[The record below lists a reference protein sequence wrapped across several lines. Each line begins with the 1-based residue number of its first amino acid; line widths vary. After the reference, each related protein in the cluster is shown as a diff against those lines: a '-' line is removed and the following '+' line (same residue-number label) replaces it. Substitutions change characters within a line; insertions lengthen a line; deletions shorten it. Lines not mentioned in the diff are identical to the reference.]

1 MTFKHLYVGDFE
13 TTVFEGQKRTDV
25 WAAAMT
31 RMFDNSDNVEVYHS
45 INEMWDNIVALNQS
59 MVLYFHNLK
68 FDGNFWLNFVLKEL
82 KFEPALE
89 RPNEADPSSLNWM
102 SNYVM
107 PDRTYKCAISAMG
120 QWYSITLKFNKRVI
134 EIRDSLKLLP
144 FSVKRIGDSF
154 RTKHKKLE
162 MEYKGFRYPG
172 CEITPEERLYI
183 ANDVLVVREALEFAL
198 SEGHDKLTIGACCLD
213 EFKKTFDSELYQHLF
228 PNLYE
233 RLIDAELYG
242 SPDLDAWVRRSYHG
256 GWCYLVPGK
265 SCYRLVNG
273 CTADVNSLY
282 PSMMS
287 KESGNIYPIGLP
299 RMYSQSELLRLSD
312 GRGQTKFYNPT
323 PDEYFRK
330 WDGSVM
336 EYKNRPYYFPNLDFT
351 LKNLSPNELVKLI
364 KSARSVKQ
372 FIFLRFKTRFYIRSG
387 KLPFIQIKSSFRY
400 RPTECL
406 TTTDVWDKEQ
416 NKYVTHTWEPTGEK
430 GEMTLKSTR
439 VELTMTMMDF
449 ELFIEHYRV
458 VQFELLDMC
467 VFNTDETEDYWN
479 SQMFDRG
486 ENHGLFDPYIERY
499 RRIKETSEG
508 AMREFAKLFLNN
520 LYGKMASST
529 NSDFKIPYLK
539 EDGSLGF
546 KQYDANDKKPGYI
559 PVGSCITSYARC
571 FTIRAAQKNYHGP
584 DKPGFVYA
592 DTDSIHCDI
601 PPEQVVGITIHKTAF
616 CCWKMECNWDEAW
629 FTRQKTYIEHVTHKD
644 LKQVSKPYY
653 DIKCAGMPERP
664 KELFA
669 KSLDRWK
676 PDPGNEADMKYW
688 NSLPPDQQGAILAE
702 YNLSDFKVGLILP
715 GKLRQESVPGGAL
728 LVDSVYEMRP
738 AY

>member
-1 MTFKHLYVGDFE
+1 MKSKNLYIGDFE
-13 TTVFEGQKRTDV
+13 TTVFEGQQRTDV

-31 RMFDNSDNVEVYHS
+31 RLFDETDYVDVFHS
-45 INEMWDNIVALNQS
+45 IDEMWDAIARLDKS
-59 MVLYFHNLK
+59 IVLYFHNLK
-68 FDGNFWLNFVLKEL
+68 FDGNFWLNFILKKL
-82 KFEPALE
+82 QFKPALDQ
-89 RPNEADPSSLNWM
+89 PNPDDPSSLNWL
-102 SNYVM
+102 SNFKM
-107 PDRTYKCAISAMG
+107 PDSTYKCAISAMG
-120 QWYSITLKFNKRVI
+120 QWYSITIKFNKRVI

-144 FSVKRIGDSF
+144 FSVKRIGESF
-154 RTKHKKLE
+154 KTRHKKLE

-172 CEITPEERLYI
+172 CEITPEEMRYI
-183 ANDVLVVREALEFAL
+183 ANDVLVVREAMEFAL
-198 SEGHDKLTIGACCLD
+198 TEGHDKLTIGACCLD
-213 EFKKTFDSELYQHLF
+213 EFKKTWGVGTQQGDEIYARLF

-233 RLIDAELYG
+233 IPIDDPSMGA
-242 SPDLDAWVRRSYHG
+242 PNADAWVRRSYHG

-265 SCYRLVNG
+265 ATRRLVNG

-287 KESGNIYPIGLP
+287 KESGNTYPVGKPLFITKSNLTALLDYSEKYPGSKFMRCITAFNKQLELP
-299 RMYSQSELLRLSD
+299 S
-312 GRGQTKFYNPT
+312 
-323 PDEYFRK
+323 
-330 WDGSVM
+330 
-336 EYKNRPYYFPNLDFT
+336 
-351 LKNLSPNELVKLI
+351 LSPKSILHFIKEVRKAKLF
-364 KSARSVKQ
+364 V
-372 FIFLRFKTRFYIRSG
+372 FLRFKTRFYIRGG

-406 TTTDVWDKEQ
+406 TTTDVWDKASG
-416 NKYVTHTWEPTGEK
+416 KFVTHTWEPTGEE

-449 ELFIEHYRV
+449 ELFIEHYRT
-458 VQFELLDMC
+458 VQFELLDMMI
-467 VFNTDETEDYWN
+467 FKSDEYPDEWN
-479 SQMFDRG
+479 WDFANDCLIEG
-486 ENHGLFDPYIERY
+486 GLFDNYINHY
-499 RRIKETSEG
+499 RKLKETSTG

-529 NSDFKIPYLK
+529 NSDFKIPYIK

-546 KQYDANDKKPGYI
+546 KQHDANDKKPGYI

-592 DTDSIHCDI
+592 DTDSIHCDL
-601 PPEQVVGITIHKTAF
+601 PPEKVVGITVHPTAF
-616 CCWKMECNWDEAW
+616 CCWKLECNWDVAW

-676 PDPGNEADMKYW
+676 PDTGNEADMKYW
-688 NSLPPDQQGAILAE
+688 NSLPEDQQGAILAE

>member
-1 MTFKHLYVGDFE
+1 MNNCTYVGDFE
-13 TTVFEGQKRTDV
+13 TTVFEGQQRTDV

-31 RMFDNSDNVEVYHS
+31 QMFSETDAVEVYHS
-45 INEMWDNIVALNQS
+45 IYEMWDNIVALKKS
-59 MVLYFHNLK
+59 IVLYFHNLK
-68 FDGNFWLNFVLKEL
+68 FDGNFWLNFILHDL
-82 KFEPALE
+82 KFKPALDKPDE
-89 RPNEADPSSLNWM
+89 TNPDSINWL
-102 SNYVM
+102 SNYQM
-107 PDRTYKCAISAMG
+107 PDSTYKCAISALG
-120 QWYSITLKFNKRVI
+120 QWYSITIKFNKKVI

-144 FSVKRIGDSF
+144 FSVKRIGESF
-154 RTKHKKLE
+154 HTKHKKLE
-162 MEYKGFRYPG
+162 MEYKGYRYPG
-172 CEITPEERLYI
+172 CEITPEEMHYI

-198 SEGHDKLTIGACCLD
+198 TEGHDKLTIGACCLD
-213 EFKKTFDSELYQHLF
+213 EFKKTYDDETYKRLF

-233 RLIDAELYG
+233 VQ
-242 SPDLDAWVRRSYHG
+242 LDADKYGAPNADAWIRRSYHG

-265 SCYRLVNG
+265 ANRRLVNG

-287 KESGNIYPIGLP
+287 KESGNIYPVGKPRILNQEDLEWRIGK
-299 RMYSQSELLRLSD
+299 
-312 GRGQTKFYNPT
+312 G
-323 PDEYFRK
+323 
-330 WDGSVM
+330 
-336 EYKNRPYYFPNLDFT
+336 
-351 LKNLSPNELVKLI
+351 KLI
-364 KSARSVKQ
+364 KTGKPAITQFYPDDGSTLCGPNLPFTLVNTSPKELLKLIESARRVKQ
-372 FIFLRFKTRFYIRSG
+372 FIFLKFKTRFYLRPG
-387 KLPFIQIKSSFRY
+387 KLPFIQIKNSFRY
-400 RPTECL
+400 RSTECL
-406 TTTDVWDKEQ
+406 STTDVWDKDSGRF
-416 NKYVTHTWEPTGEK
+416 VTHTWEPTGEQ

-458 VQFELLDMC
+458 VEFELLGMAI
-467 VFNTDETEDYWN
+467 FNTDETYDEWN
-479 SQMFDRG
+479 WDQLEKGTVR
-486 ENHGLFDPYIERY
+486 GLFDQYIERY
-499 RRIKETSEG
+499 RKIKETSTG

-539 EDGSLGF
+539 PDGSLGF
-546 KQYDANDKKPGYI
+546 QQHDANDKKPGYI

-592 DTDSIHCDI
+592 DTDSIHCDLS
-601 PPEQVVGITIHKTAF
+601 PDDVVGITIHKTAF

-644 LKQVSKPYY
+644 LKPVQQPYY
-653 DIKCAGMPERP
+653 DIKCAGMPSRP

-669 KSLDRWK
+669 KSLDRWR
-676 PDPGNEADMKYW
+676 PDPENESDMKFW
-688 NSLPPDQQGAILAE
+688 NSLPEDQQGVILAE

-715 GKLRQESVPGGAL
+715 GKLRQVSVPGGAL
-728 LVDSVYEMRP
+728 LVDTMYEMRP

>member
-1 MTFKHLYVGDFE
+1 MNYKNTYVGDFE
-13 TTVFEGQKRTDV
+13 TTVFDGQQRTDV

-31 RMFDNSDNVEVYHS
+31 QMFSDSDYVAVYHS
-45 INEMWDNIVALNQS
+45 IKEMWDNIVALNKS
-59 MVLYFHNLK
+59 IVLYFHNLK
-68 FDGNFWLNFVLKEL
+68 FDGNFWLNFVLHDLQFK
-82 KFEPALE
+82 PALDQ
-89 RPNEADPSSLNWM
+89 PNEDDPGSLNWV
-102 SNYVM
+102 SNYLM
-107 PDRTYKCAISAMG
+107 PDCTYKCAISAMG
-120 QWYSITLKFNKRVI
+120 QWYSITIKYNKKVI

-144 FSVKRIGDSF
+144 FSVKRIGESF
-154 RTKHKKLE
+154 RTRHKKLE
-162 MEYKGFRYPG
+162 MEYKGYRYPG
-172 CEITPEERLYI
+172 CEITPEEMRYI

-213 EFKKTFDSELYQHLF
+213 EFKKTFTDDLYKRLF

-233 RLIDAELYG
+233 YALDSDTYG
-242 SPDLDAWVRRSYHG
+242 ATNMDAWIRRSYHG

-287 KESGNIYPIGLP
+287 KESGNIYPVGVP
-299 RMYSQSELLRLSD
+299 RMYSYNDLEWLAD
-312 GRGQTKFYNPT
+312 GGETGFYNPS

-330 WDGSVM
+330 HDGSVLP
-336 EYKNRPYYFPNLDFT
+336 YVKRNYYFPNLRFK
-351 LKNLSPNELVKLI
+351 LKDLSPRELLKLI
-364 KSARSVKQ
+364 KSAWAVKQ
-372 FIFLRFKTRFYIRSG
+372 FIFLRFKTRFYLRDG
-387 KLPFIQIKSSFRY
+387 KLPFIQIKNSFRY

-406 TTTDVWDKEQ
+406 TSTDVWDKDS
-416 NKYVTHTWEPTGEK
+416 KKFVSYTWEPTGEE

-449 ELFIEHYRV
+449 ELFIEHYRP
-458 VQFELLDMC
+458 VQFELLDMA
-467 VFNTDETEDYWN
+467 VFNTDETEDDWN
-479 SQMFDRG
+479 SQMFDNG
-486 ENHGLFDPYIERY
+486 ENHGLFDTYIERY
-499 RRIKETSEG
+499 RKIKETSEG

-539 EDGSLGF
+539 PDGSLGF
-546 KQYDANDKKPGYI
+546 KQHDANDKKPGYI

-571 FTIRAAQKNYHGP
+571 FTIKAAQKNYHGP

-616 CCWKMECNWDEAW
+616 CCWKMECNWDVAW
-629 FTRQKTYIEHVTHKD
+629 FTRQKTYIEHITHKD
-644 LKQVSKPYY
+644 LKPVKTPHY
-653 DIKCAGMPERP
+653 DIKCAGMPSRP
-664 KELFA
+664 KELFS
-669 KSLDRWK
+669 KSLERWR
-676 PDPGNEADMKYW
+676 PDENNEADMKYW
-688 NSLPPDQQGAILAE
+688 NSLPEDQQAVILADYE
-702 YNLSDFKVGLILP
+702 LSDFKVGLLLP
-715 GKLRQESVPGGAL
+715 GKLRQESIPGGAL